1 MLPIPFVN
9 QSTTT
14 TRENM
19 SNGQNIVKISFASDQ
34 LDVLLSQPQNGP
46 IIKKWVFENEVTRI
60 TRGLKRHE
68 FSVTWITK
76 SIF

>member
-1 MLPIPFVN
+1 ML
-9 QSTTT
+9 
-14 TRENM
+14 
-19 SNGQNIVKISFASDQ
+19 NGQNIVKICFSGDQ

-46 IIKKWVFENEVTRI
+46 IIKKWIFEDEVNRI
-60 TRGLKRHE
+60 TRGLQSSE